1 MIITD
6 FKNTERLLLKL
17 LNSVDQVFN
26 QQERAEVQEF
36 INVGEFGLALDT
48 LIDIIVEENKQISEN
63 SVKIIKEIAAIM
75 LMDESLLQEKLEKM
89 DICF

>member
-36 INVGEFGLALDT
+36 INVGEYGLALDT